1 MGLFSGS
8 FGTGFVTGLAKSV
21 DKSMQDALE
30 RRNSELSEARKY
42 IKTRNAAK
50 QDAYQAR
57 KLKADK
63 ENEEAFNLLAAE
75 LGGDADF
82 TAAAFERLG
91 TAEKVK
97 AYLDN
102 VDKTRARL
110 QPGQTYN
117 PADDFTGYVAG
128 KTPITQSA
136 FLAGKSPEAPDL
148 TVDPSMFEVDDP
160 IGRLFGKEGRAA
172 QRAADRMNTAVTSTA
187 PAARPS
193 LTGMGTVSG
202 LDFTRQVAAQE
213 AGFAATKRV
222 REEKRFD
229 MEVSAFDQNTKR
241 IDKAMEIAE
250 AAEARADRKEAT
262 DADQRARDNARQD
275 VADLQRQQQ
284 LEREAENHILSK
296 RAAEQG
302 ITLNELKIQKEK
314 SPPEF
319 KDFEE
324 MFVYA
329 EQKLAQGDLTPQQR
343 NDFDALKQS
352 AIDGTQAWKE
362 ANPEAADDSQFSPQ
376 SVNAVFNAQIKRTMG
391 KAGLYD
397 GVADKV
403 KQITEGNAESY
414 FDNFNQ
420 AINAV
425 ETTYGTSDATMRN
438 AIAAQE
444 NVLAQDVRSFI
455 DKQLAIPAQKS
466 KRLKVFSGSS
476 DELIENAYTANA
488 YSKGDIVQYEEN
500 GVTKYAIWTGRDLY
514 DGDY

>member
-8 FGTGFVTGLAKSV
+8 FGKGLVTGLASSV
-21 DKSMQDALE
+21 DKSLQDAIE
-30 RRNSELSEARKY
+30 RRNSDLSEARKY
-42 IKTRNAAK
+42 IQTRNAAK
-50 QDAYQAR
+50 EDAYQAK
-57 KLKADK
+57 KLKEDEANQD
-63 ENEEAFNLLAAE
+63 AFNALAAE

-82 TAAAFERLG
+82 TAAAFQRLG
-91 TAEKVK
+91 TAEKVM
-97 AYLDN
+97 AYLDS
-102 VDKTRARL
+102 VAKARGQL
-110 QPGQTYN
+110 QAGDPDYDATK
-117 PADDFTGYVAG
+117 DFTGYVAG
-128 KTPITQSA
+128 KTPMTEST
-136 FLAGKSPEAPDL
+136 FLAGISPKAPDL

-213 AGFAATKRV
+213 AGIAATKRE

-229 MEVSAFDQNTKR
+229 MEVSAFGTN
-241 IDKAMEIAE
+241 
-250 AAEARADRKEAT
+250 EARVKALTAQIAIDEERAKRNELNAEEQKAYDRSRDKLADAERKT
-262 DADQRARDNARQD
+262 K
-275 VADLQRQQQ
+275 
-284 LEREAENHILSK
+284 LEQEAELFILEK
-296 RAAEQG
+296 RAKKLG
-302 ITLNELKIQKEK
+302 ITAQELANQKAQQ
-314 SPPEF
+314 PPEF
-319 KDFEE
+319 TDFEDMAVYATQKLAAGGLTPQQTSDFEE
-324 MFVYA
+324 MKQQAVDGA
-329 EQKLAQGDLTPQQR
+329 KAWNAQT
-343 NDFDALKQS
+343 
-352 AIDGTQAWKE
+352 DGE
-362 ANPEAADDSQFSPQ
+362 ESQFSPQ
-376 SVNAVFNAQIKRTMG
+376 SVNAILNAQIKRTMG

-420 AINAV
+420 AISAV
-425 ETTYGTSDATMRN
+425 ESTYGTSDATMSN

-455 DKQLAIPAQKS
+455 DKQLSIPAQKS

-476 DELIENAYTANA
+476 DELIDNAYTANA
-488 YSKGDIVQYEEN
+488 YSKGDIVQYEEG